1 MGAKAF
7 VIAGSHAALVAND
20 NCDFRYHASS
30 HHLPAGIQVP
40 ARSHERAETHFM
52 VVDGMIEF
60 MVGGAAGIV
69 LPGDFVRVPA
79 GVTYAYRNA
88 GDSLAHLLVRQVN
101 PSAARIAARVT
112 GNFAA

>member
-7 VIAGSHAALVAND
+7 VIDGSHAALVAND
-20 NCDFRYHASS
+20 NCDFRYRATA
-30 HHLPAGIQVP
+30 HHLPTGIQVP

-79 GVTYAYRNA
+79 GVVYAYRNA
-88 GDSLAHLLVRQVN
+88 GDSLAHILVRQVN
-101 PSAARIAARVT
+101 PATARIAARVT